1 MYFNAFIKFYK
12 EKGFLYKGFIYAFVN
27 ITSIWE
33 KKTKLLTVMFKH
45 INFMKNQGIK

>member
-1 MYFNAFIKFYK
+1 MYFNAQK
-12 EKGFLYKGFIYAFVN
+12 KGFLYKDFIYAFVN
-27 ITSIWE
+27 IASIWK